1 MTDSYAS
8 LPHRTTR
15 DGDERKTGVEVE
27 FSGLGEVQTG
37 EIVAEFL
44 GGTATAPHSHELT
57 VEGTELGDIRV
68 ELDISLR
75 KKDIPLLERGLNMAK
90 AVVPVEIIT
99 EPLTRKEVIRLGAL
113 LDELRH
119 RGARGSR
126 AGVLLGF
133 GVHLNPEIVG
143 SDDPQTLNTIT
154 AFGLL
159 EPWLRRAEDLDMTRR
174 LMPFIETW
182 PHAFVTQLVKDQ
194 PSTLRDLMS
203 VAARHISSRNHGLDL
218 MPLFAHHDRALFDRI
233 FPAQSKLSA
242 RPTFHFRL
250 PDCRIDEEGW
260 SLARPWNLWARVEH
274 VANDAH
280 MLDTLRTAW
289 LEHNHYLPGA
299 EGRWAERV
307 SKLFQSND
315 VSEPE
320 AVQ

>member
-1 MTDSYAS
+1 MTDSFAS

-15 DGDERKTGVEVE
+15 DGVERKTGVEVE
-27 FSGLGEVQTG
+27 FSGLGEIRVG
-37 EIVAEFL
+37 AIVADFL
-44 GGTATAPHSHELT
+44 GGTATEPHFHELT
-57 VEGTELGDIRV
+57 VEDTELGDIRV

-75 KKDIPLLERGLNMAK
+75 KKDIPLLEQGLSMAK

-99 EPLTRKEVIRLGAL
+99 EPLTHEEVIRLGSL
-113 LDELRH
+113 LDELRLN
-119 RGARGSR
+119 GAKGSR
-126 AGVLLGF
+126 AGVFLGF
-133 GVHLNPEIVG
+133 GVHLNPEVVAA
-143 SDDPQTLNTIT
+143 DDPHTLNTIV

-182 PHAFVTQLVKDQ
+182 PHGFVTQLVNGQ
-194 PSTLRDLMS
+194 FSTLTDLMTIAS
-203 VAARHISSRNHGLDL
+203 RHISSRNHGLDL

-250 PDCRIDEEGW
+250 PDCRIDEEEW
-260 SLARPWNLWARVEH
+260 SLARPWNLWARVER
-274 VANDAH
+274 VADDAH
-280 MLDTLRTAW
+280 MLETLRRAW

-307 SKLFQSND
+307 AKLFQSKD
-315 VSEPE
+315 ISEPE